1 MSKLRVFKTKWF
13 HRFSKKES
21 ISDEKI
27 DQTIRDILQGKID
40 GDYRGGLV
48 KQRLARDNQGKSG
61 GYRIIVLFQVKHR
74 MFFVFGFAKSD
85 RENITSMEEEGF
97 RKLASYYF
105 PLSDKELEMLISTDE
120 LTEIFYESKKI

>member
-1 MSKLRVFKTKWF
+1 MRVFKTKWF
-13 HRFSKKES
+13 KRFLKKES
-21 ISDEKI
+21 ISEEKI
-27 DQTIRDILQGKID
+27 DQTIQDIFEGRID

-61 GYRIIVLFQVKHR
+61 GYRIIVFFKVKHR

-85 RENITSMEEEGF
+85 RENITSIEEESF

-105 PLSDKELEMLISTDE
+105 TLSDKELEMLLLNHE
-120 LTEIFYESKKI
+120 LTEISYESKKI